1 MTNVGSRSLKEFP
14 ESAVMRPILLYAH
27 LLQRLAYLH
36 SRQTHLATESRHDV
50 GSGEIYRFLVLA
62 GLAITRRD
70 EFARYIRR
78 LISPVALVELRNLT
92 SVKPIPESRVEK
104 MTYLGI
110 YQTISLFGYRCST
123 FLVPCSTLRRY
134 RLYHSVGTGTIN
146 AL

>member
-1 MTNVGSRSLKEFP
+1 MMRTVALKT
-14 ESAVMRPILLYAH
+14 H

-110 YQTISLFGYRCST
+110 YLTISLFGYRCST
-123 FLVPCSTLRRY
+123 FLVPCATLRRY

>member
-1 MTNVGSRSLKEFP
+1 MKTH
-14 ESAVMRPILLYAH
+14 I
-27 LLQRLAYLH
+27 LQRLAYLY

-110 YQTISLFGYRCST
+110 YLTISLFGYRCST
-123 FLVPCSTLRRY
+123 FWYHARHLDGTAYITQLVP
-134 RLYHSVGTGTIN
+134 VP
-146 AL
+146 

>member
-1 MTNVGSRSLKEFP
+1 MMRTVALKT
-14 ESAVMRPILLYAH
+14 H
-27 LLQRLAYLH
+27 LLQRLTYLY

-110 YQTISLFGYRCST
+110 YLTISLFGYRCST
-123 FLVPCSTLRRY
+123 FLVPCATLRRY